1 MRLNSLQK
9 AFSPS
14 RPSYGNELD
23 IQPFSR
29 RRGGTAGVHEQINSI
44 QQVAFQAHG
53 RASKHNVDAALQDTN
68 SQEIPSCASHVAT
81 PDYDPDNNC

>member
-14 RPSYGNELD
+14 WPSYGD
-23 IQPFSR
+23 IEPFSR
-29 RRGGTAGVHEQINSI
+29 RRGGAAGVHEQINSI

-68 SQEIPSCASHVAT
+68 SQEIASCASHVAT